1 MLEEVGGLGER
12 ESRVITCSCTGVFM
26 PYYAVRIIQE
36 VYYGSTIQCVFSE
49 GSVLPC
55 VIRCEITAVI
65 TAYTLIIH

>member
-49 GSVLPC
+49 
-55 VIRCEITAVI
+55 EICTAVRNKV
-65 TAYTLIIH
+65 